1 MAAITIV
8 LYGQFLFNA
17 MYIGFSMGVAP
28 VISYNHGSQNTRLLQ
43 RIFRIC
49 MGFISISSL
58 VITAG
63 ALISAPFIVEIFTPK
78 TTDTYL
84 IAKTAFSCFPSTISL
99 QDEHFFLLHVHS
111 IFRRENFSDHLL
123 CEDICSDCD
132 QYPDPSTDPWSKRSL
147 ALGSDRR
154 MYDAFSFPL
163 FYSEKS
169 TPLSLHPKTGL
180 KYRSKIDLPSCC
192 GSCLVCHSNP
202 LDHRLILSFHCS
214 ILIF

>member
-1 MAAITIV
+1 M
-8 LYGQFLFNA
+8 YGIYQYLLPGHHRRRIDFCSFYCGNLHSKDDRYVPDCKDRFFPVFL
-17 MYIGFSMGVAP
+17 
-28 VISYNHGSQNTRLLQ
+28 QL
-43 RIFRIC
+43 
-49 MGFISISSL
+49 SL
-58 VITAG
+58 CRT
-63 ALISAPFIVEIFTPK
+63 
-78 TTDTYL
+78 
-84 IAKTAFSCFPSTISL
+84 
-99 QDEHFFLLHVHS
+99 EHFFLLHVHS

-192 GSCLVCHSNP
+192 GSCLVCHSNL